1 MEELTLELNLDRQDI
16 PQDRQRGKGIIEK
29 GLMCK
34 QTNKNSSMKHVKVQ
48 DPLVAQR
55 AEA

>member
-1 MEELTLELNLDRQDI
+1 MKELTLELNLDRQDI

-34 QTNKNSSMKHVKVQ
+34 KQTKT
-48 DPLVAQR
+48 A
-55 AEA
+55 A